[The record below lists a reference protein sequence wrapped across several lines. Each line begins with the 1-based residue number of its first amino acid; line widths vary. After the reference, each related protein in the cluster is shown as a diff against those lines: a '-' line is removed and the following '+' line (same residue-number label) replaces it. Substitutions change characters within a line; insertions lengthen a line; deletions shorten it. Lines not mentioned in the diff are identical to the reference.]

1 MTCRVCMQSVKK
13 SAVICAECSLIAH
26 WKCAKHAPLTCGAHA
41 MLHVLPTQG
50 DVSSRQISL
59 DAQSSSGVPS
69 TRHTSSD
76 VQSSYGVPST
86 RHTSFDV
93 QSSYGIP
100 STRHTSF
107 DVQSSHGVSSSCR
120 TSFDVQSSSGA
131 SLSPH
136 LNRPP
141 MAFKSMTPFPR
152 SRSSLSKPEPD
163 GPPPGTTSDDHL
175 PLSPLRPRRRIVLK
189 RSSLSHER
197 PASLASISTGRAPS
211 ISSMRS
217 ALTVAESFSS
227 HDDRGAIMPTTEVEP
242 SRPSHLSAPKGSQ
255 SRSLQSTTA
264 SSAVADTGVP
274 GTIPVTSNR
283 PGRHRRGKSSDRSC
297 VVQ

>member
-93 QSSYGIP
+93 QSSY
-100 STRHTSF
+100 
-107 DVQSSHGVSSSCR
+107 
-120 TSFDVQSSSGA
+120 GA